1 MVFNEEL
8 FLKDLNFVKET
19 QGDKEIEAFLK
30 AAIKNLRES
39 LPENMG
45 CCCSY
50 GSCEGDP
57 RLEEMNELKKKR
69 VRIERSSGTA
79 YIIKELGVFYKEKGK
94 LERAR
99 EIFKEALEELSLGG
113 VSQGRLYSE
122 IIALISN
129 LN

>member
-1 MVFNEEL
+1 MAFNEEM

-19 QGDKEIEAFLK
+19 QGDKEIESFLK

-39 LPENMG
+39 LPETSS

-57 RLEEMNELKKKR
+57 RLEEMNELRKKR
-69 VRIERSSGTA
+69 VRIERSPGTA
-79 YIIKELGVFYKEKGK
+79 YVIKELGVFYKEKGK
-94 LERAR
+94 LEKAR
-99 EIFKEALEELSLGG
+99 ESFNEALVELSLGG
-113 VSQGRLYSE
+113 VSQGKLYSE

-129 LN
+129 LK